1 MGVALIT
8 KRAKAIL
15 LACVG
20 FSLWPADT
28 AAQAT
33 QDQWRTLPARV
44 YININ
49 GGYQQGTSFTEL
61 LSETLY
67 DETATYTSTHSIPDG
82 TFFDGAAGVRFWKNL
97 AFGVAVSSSSTSG
110 SAQVVGNVPHPLFY
124 SRSRTVTGD
133 RPTVDQRQIA
143 YHGQLTWFVPLTD
156 KLDVAISGGPSIYS
170 VDQQVLSQVTVN
182 NSGERYDTASI
193 AQMLNKTANGSGFG
207 GNIGFDITYL
217 FTDMLGGGLMLRWG
231 SGSVEL
237 GSATSSKSI
246 EVGGL
251 QVGLG
256 ARVRF

>member
-1 MGVALIT
+1 MIT

-44 YININ
+44 YSNIN

-110 SAQVVGNVPHPLFY
+110 SAQGVGSVPHPLFY
-124 SRSRTVTGD
+124 SRPRTVTGD
-133 RPTVDQRQIA
+133 RPTVA
-143 YHGQLTWFVPLTD
+143 
-156 KLDVAISGGPSIYS
+156 SGKPP
-170 VDQQVLSQVTVN
+170 TM
-182 NSGERYDTASI
+182 AS
-193 AQMLNKTANGSGFG
+193 
-207 GNIGFDITYL
+207 
-217 FTDMLGGGLMLRWG
+217 
-231 SGSVEL
+231 
-237 GSATSSKSI
+237 
-246 EVGGL
+246 
-251 QVGLG
+251 
-256 ARVRF
+256 